1 MDPPLPSNPYP
12 HPSET
17 QVLNHPCLWWE
28 DLVEVKEQVAFQA
41 VSSPYS
47 ETSQGSELCE
57 KLAQVCPPQ
66 ASLCHLALHPVE

>member
-1 MDPPLPSNPYP
+1 MPL
-12 HPSET
+12 
-17 QVLNHPCLWWE
+17 VGGL
-28 DLVEVKEQVAFQA
+28 EVKEQVAFQP

-47 ETSQGSELCE
+47 ETSQGSEPCE